1 MNSAKPVFFATLL
14 GIIALAGLLLFKG
27 REPDKTAGG
36 ELVFH
41 CAAGLRLPV
50 SEIVERY
57 EEEFGITVRPHF
69 AGSGELASQLEVA
82 GGDLYLPADVS
93 YIKSTREKGLV
104 QEAIPATYLT
114 AGLVVAK
121 GNPKNIR
128 TIADLAKKEVR
139 VSLANPSAAIG
150 KFTKK
155 VLASVGQWDGIEAN
169 ATVFKFTVNDIT
181 QDVSTGAADAAIVW
195 DAVAGLFE
203 NLDFVHLPEFDQ
215 RRKTATVG
223 VLQSSH
229 HPTMALKF
237 ARYLTSSDRGLQS
250 FAKHGFDVVDGD
262 PWDPYPEIKFFSG
275 SMLRPAIEQQL
286 RLFEEREG
294 VRVLSEYE
302 GCGTLVSMM
311 NAGATPDAYFSCDL
325 QFLDQV
331 QDRFEKGT
339 VVAKNDMVLVVKKGN
354 PKQLTGLKDLLRS
367 DLKVGLAHAQKSA
380 LGKLSNDLLTKRGL
394 LNDLE
399 STGNIEIL
407 ASKGD
412 ELANQMQLGALDA
425 AIIYRS
431 NALSSDQILEQ
442 CEIIELAKDAYA
454 TQPYAVHR
462 ETPHKQLLLRLEQFL
477 TGTEGKAQFLKYGF
491 HWKLAP

>member
-1 MNSAKPVFFATLL
+1 MTSAKPFFIATLL
-14 GIIALAGLLLFKG
+14 GIVALGGILLFRGKELNQPTG
-27 REPDKTAGG
+27 E
-36 ELVFH
+36 ELVLH

-50 SEIVERY
+50 SEIVDNY
-57 EEEFGITVRPHF
+57 EKEFGITVRPHF

-93 YIKSTREKGLV
+93 YINSTREKGLV
-104 QEAIPATYLT
+104 QEAIPASHLT
-114 AGLVVAK
+114 AGIVVAK
-121 GNPKNIR
+121 GNPKNIQS
-128 TIADLAKKEVR
+128 IADLAKTDVR

-155 VLASVGQWDGIEAN
+155 VLVEAGQWDGVEAN
-169 ATVFKFTVNDIT
+169 ATVFKFTVNDIA

-195 DAVAGLFE
+195 DAVAGLFD
-203 NLDFVHLPEFDQ
+203 NLDFVHVPEFDQ
-215 RRKTATVG
+215 RKKTATIG
-223 VLQSSH
+223 ILQSSPQ
-229 HPTMALKF
+229 PTMALKF
-237 ARYLTSSDRGLQS
+237 ARYLTSSDRGLQH
-250 FAKHGFDVVDGD
+250 FKKHGFDVVDGD
-262 PWDPYPEIKFFSG
+262 PWDPYPEIKLFSG

-286 RLFEEREG
+286 SLFEEREG
-294 VRVLSEYE
+294 VRILSEYE

-311 NAGATPDAYFSCDL
+311 NAGADPDAYFSCDL

-331 QDRFEKGT
+331 QDRFEEGT

-354 PKQLTGLKDLLRS
+354 PKNLTGLKDLLGGG
-367 DLKVGLAHAQKSA
+367 LKLGLAHAQKSA
-380 LGKLSNDLLTKRGL
+380 LGKLSHDLLIKRGL
-394 LNDLE
+394 LDDLQ
-399 STGNIEIL
+399 SSGNIEIL

-431 NALSSDQILEQ
+431 NALSSEQILEQ
-442 CEIIELAKDAYA
+442 CEMVELAKDAYA